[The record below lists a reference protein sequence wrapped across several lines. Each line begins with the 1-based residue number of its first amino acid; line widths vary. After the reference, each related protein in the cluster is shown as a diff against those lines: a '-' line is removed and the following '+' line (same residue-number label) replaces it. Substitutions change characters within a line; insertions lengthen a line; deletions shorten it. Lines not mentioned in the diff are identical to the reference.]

1 MDTNDV
7 HSNTHENN
15 TGISPEDIARAIKS
29 IAYRK
34 AYNQRPEVQAKRK
47 EYNRTR
53 AERIKIAMEY
63 IKKHPEV
70 VA

>member
-1 MDTNDV
+1 MND
-7 HSNTHENN
+7 NN
-15 TGISPEDIARAIKS
+15 TVVDTSSEISREDIVRAIKS
-29 IAYRK
+29 LAYRK
-34 AYNQRPEVQAKRK
+34 AYNLRPDVQQKRK

-53 AERIKIAMEY
+53 SERIKIAMEY

>member
-1 MDTNDV
+1 MNDDNV
-7 HSNTHENN
+7 VNGNESE
-15 TGISPEDIARAIKS
+15 ISKEDIVRAIRS
-29 IAYRK
+29 LAYRK
-34 AYNQRPEVQAKRK
+34 AYNLRPDVQRKRK

-53 AERIKIAMEY
+53 SERIKIAMEY